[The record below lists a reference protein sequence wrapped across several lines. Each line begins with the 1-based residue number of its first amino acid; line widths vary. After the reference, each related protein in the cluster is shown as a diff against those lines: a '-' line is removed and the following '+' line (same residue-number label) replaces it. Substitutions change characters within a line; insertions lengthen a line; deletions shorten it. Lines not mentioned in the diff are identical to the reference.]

1 MSMNKVEEVEAY
13 TANVTKAI
21 LKKWNGVVRVWS
33 EPMSAIEG
41 SQVLDEIT
49 APTEVTVFEEQRKAG
64 CSGTPSPPTSLSLPE
79 PGDHTLYQLCYL
91 IPHLS

>member
-1 MSMNKVEEVEAY
+1 MSMNKVEGVEAY

-49 APTEVTVFEEQRKAG
+49 APTEVTVFEEQKDVYG
-64 CSGTPSPPTSLSLPE
+64 SLSQRAHVRY
-79 PGDHTLYQLCYL
+79 GDSKEGWVLWDAISTD
-91 IPHLS
+91 